1 MNYRKINPD
10 IIPSLHFTKLDV
22 LLSADDKRERV
33 HQLVSATAL
42 TVFDHEE
49 VGLVVQLADGENVE
63 VSSNMIDYEGD
74 FVELKGGY
82 FIPLHAILKVE
93 M

>member
-10 IIPSLHFTKLDV
+10 IIPTLHFTKLDV
-22 LLSADDKRERV
+22 LFSFDEKRERV

-42 TVFDHEE
+42 TVLDHEE
-49 VGLVVQLADGENVE
+49 VGLIVQLADGENVE
-63 VSSNMIDYEGD
+63 VTSNMIEYEGD

-82 FIPLHAILKVE
+82 MIPLHAILKVE